1 MWERAM
7 DEVLAKLVRVSA
19 EGLTY
24 VGHIS
29 VANRIGARGTFKPKA
44 SARMLCIDIMS
55 CSF

>member
-1 MWERAM
+1 M